1 MNQKS
6 SQATSADAGE
16 PLLFQQAPDFALRQ
30 DHVLRLPIVKLTTQI
45 AQRELSAVEL
55 VGQSLQRAHTINP
68 ALNAFCLILDEEAL
82 RLAEKADAAVK
93 KGDPLGPLHGIPFA
107 AKDLTPTR
115 GHLTTRGSWTT
126 GNWIP
131 DHTALCIERLQA
143 AGAILIGKTTTP
155 EFAFSSFTQSKRW
168 GVTRNPWNT
177 SRTPGGSSG
186 GSAVAVATGCVPFA
200 EGTDMGGSVR
210 IPAACCGVVGVK
222 PSLGRIPM
230 TILPS
235 QFDSISHFGPL
246 ARTVEDAALFI
257 AATAGPSSQDIQSFT
272 EKFQFQNTRARALKG
287 LRFAVSMDQ
296 GYYRIDPAVLDAMSK
311 TLAVLRNAGAVVE
324 EVTLPWT
331 RANND
336 QWYDYWCVFMASFF
350 GHHVDQF
357 GSQMDEEVVEA
368 ITRGKHMSAVHFKS
382 IEFLRT
388 TIWQDFAA
396 VLDRFDYVLTPTC
409 SIPAPSVD
417 HSDRNYG
424 NDNADGKY
432 EGFEM
437 TLAFNLIPACPVISL
452 PIGLSPDRLPL
463 GMQIVGQRYA
473 DESLLS
479 AARSIEHVL
488 SECKLWPSPIS
499 RT

>member
-16 PLLFQQAPDFALRQ
+16 PLLFQQAPDFALRH
-30 DHVLRLPIVKLTTQI
+30 DHVLRLPIVKLTTRI

-246 ARTVEDAALFI
+246 ARTVEDAAVFI
-257 AATAGPSSQDIQSFT
+257 AATAGPSSQDIQSLT
-272 EKFQFQNTRARALKG
+272 EKFRLENTNAQAIKG
-287 LRFAVSMDQ
+287 TRFAVSMDQ
-296 GYYRIDPAVLDAMSK
+296 GYYRVDPAVRDAMLK
-311 TLAVLRNAGAVVE
+311 TLTVLRDAGAVVE
-324 EVTLPWT
+324 EVALPWT

-350 GHHVDQF
+350 GHHVEEF
-357 GSQMDEEVVEA
+357 ESQIDAEVVEA
-368 ITRGKHMSAVHFKS
+368 IVRGKQLSAVQFKS

-388 TIWQDFAA
+388 KIWQEFSD
-396 VLDRFDYVLTPTC
+396 VLDRFDYFLTPTC
-409 SIPAPSVD
+409 SIPAPPAD
-417 HSDRNYG
+417 HSDKNYYSDDA
-424 NDNADGKY
+424 NGKY

-437 TLAFNLIPACPVISL
+437 TLLFNLIPACPVVSL
-452 PIGLSPDRLPL
+452 PIGLSPDGLPI
-463 GMQIVGQRYA
+463 GMQVVGQRFA
-473 DESLLS
+473 DESVLAVSRRIEALLAKS
-479 AARSIEHVL
+479 R
-488 SECKLWPSPIS
+488 LWS
-499 RT
+499 